1 MILYVGKASMILYVN
16 KHANLGNNQSMLA
29 FDWTKDAAE
38 QVIRQFG
45 NGWNINTC
53 SRKEEPLSNK
63 CWLSSVQMAA
73 ASEVALQ
80 TLAAT

>member
-1 MILYVGKASMILYVN
+1 MILYVGKASMILSVN

-29 FDWTKDAAE
+29 FDAAE